1 MELET
6 TIFSVNGEKKGKV
19 SLPSSVFSFHPNRN
33 VMYDVLRMYEANVR
47 QGTASVKERTEVRGG
62 GRKPYR
68 QKHTGRARA
77 GTTRSPLWRGGGVVF
92 GPKPRDFSYK
102 VPKKIRRLAI
112 RSAFSL
118 KRIDDSVKVVD
129 FIEFE
134 EPKTK
139 RLNGILS
146 TLGLGDKKVL
156 FLIDSYSKHLFLSA
170 RNIPD
175 LRISLAKDANANDIV
190 WADALLITEK
200 SIQVLHE
207 VFHG

>member
-19 SLPSSVFSFHPNRN
+19 NLPSSVFSFKPNRN
-33 VMYDVLRMYEANVR
+33 VLYDVIRMYGANRR
-47 QGTASVKERTEVRGG
+47 QGTAATKERSAVRGG

-77 GTTRSPLWRGGGVVF
+77 GTNRSPLWRGGGVVF
-92 GPKPRDFSYK
+92 GPKPRDYSYK
-102 VPKKIRRLAI
+102 VPKKVRRLAI

-118 KRIDDSVKVVD
+118 KRIEDSVKVVD
-129 FIEFE
+129 FIEFS

-139 RLNGILS
+139 RMRGILS
-146 TLGLGDKKVL
+146 TLELDDRKVL
-156 FLIDSYSKHLFLSA
+156 FLVDSYSKSLFLSA
-170 RNIPD
+170 RNIPT
-175 LRISLAKDANANDIV
+175 LRVSLAKDANAEDIL
-190 WADALLITEK
+190 WADTLLLTEK
-200 SIQVLHE
+200 SIQILKE

>member
-19 SLPSSVFSFHPNRN
+19 NLPSSIFSFKPNRN
-33 VMYDVLRMYEANVR
+33 VLYDVVRMYRANKR
-47 QGTASVKERTEVRGG
+47 QGTASTKERSDIHGG
-62 GRKPYR
+62 GKKPYR

-77 GTTRSPLWRGGGVVF
+77 GTNRSPLWRGGGVVF
-92 GPKPRDFSYK
+92 GPQPRDYSYK
-102 VPKKIRRLAI
+102 VPKKIRRMAI

-118 KRIDDSVKVVD
+118 KRIEDGVKVVD
-129 FIEFE
+129 SVEFE

-139 RLNGILS
+139 RLDGILS
-146 TLGLGDKKVL
+146 ILGLGEKKVL
-156 FLIDSYSKHLFLSA
+156 FIIDTYSENLFLSA

-175 LRISLAKDANANDIV
+175 LRISLAKDANANDV
-190 WADALLITEK
+190 LWADALLITEK
-200 SIQVLHE
+200 SIKILEE

>member
-19 SLPSSVFSFHPNRN
+19 NLPSSIFSFKPNRN
-33 VMYDVLRMYEANVR
+33 VLYDVMRMYKANKR
-47 QGTASVKERTEVRGG
+47 QGTASAKERSEVRGG

-77 GTTRSPLWRGGGVVF
+77 GSNRSPLWRGGGVVF
-92 GPKPRDFSYK
+92 GPHPRDYSFK
-102 VPKKIRRLAI
+102 VPKKVKRLAI

-118 KRIDDSVKVVD
+118 KRIEDGLKIVD
-129 FIEFE
+129 FVDFE
-134 EPKTK
+134 QPQTK
-139 RLNGILS
+139 RLYGILS
-146 TLGLGDKKVL
+146 TLGLDDKKVL
-156 FLIDSYSKHLFLSA
+156 FLMDSYSKNVFLSA

-175 LRISLAKDANANDIV
+175 LRISLAKDANAYDIL
-190 WADALLITEK
+190 WADVLLITKE
-200 SIQVLHE
+200 SIGILQE

>member
-19 SLPSSVFSFHPNRN
+19 NLPSSVFSFHPNRN
-33 VMYDVLRMYEANVR
+33 VMYDVLRMYEANKR
-47 QGTASVKERTEVRGG
+47 QGTASTKERTEVRGG
-62 GRKPYR
+62 GRKPFR

-77 GTTRSPLWRGGGVVF
+77 GTIRSPLWRGGGVVF

-102 VPKKIRRLAI
+102 VPKKTRRLAI

-118 KRIDDSVKVVD
+118 KRIDGSVKVVD

-139 RLNGILS
+139 RLNGILT

-156 FLIDSYSKHLFLSA
+156 FLIDSYSKNLFLSA

-175 LRISLAKDANANDIV
+175 LRISLAKDANASDIV
-190 WADALLITEK
+190 WADVLLITAK
-200 SIQVLHE
+200 SIQILHE

>member
-1 MELET
+1 MEIET

-19 SLPSSVFSFHPNRN
+19 KLPSSIFSFKPNRN
-33 VMYDVLRMYEANVR
+33 VLYDVLRMYRANKR
-47 QGTASVKERTEVRGG
+47 QGTAASKERSEIRGG

-77 GTTRSPLWRGGGVVF
+77 GTIRSPLWRGGGVVF
-92 GPKPRDFSYK
+92 GPRPRDYSYK

-118 KRIDDSVKVVD
+118 KRIEDSVKVVD
-129 FIEFE
+129 FIEFS

-139 RLNGILS
+139 RLSGILS
-146 TLGLGDKKVL
+146 TLGLEDKKVL
-156 FLIDSYSKHLFLSA
+156 FLTDGYSENLFLSA
-170 RNIPD
+170 RNIPG
-175 LRISLAKDANANDIV
+175 LRISLAKDANAMDIL
-190 WADALLITEK
+190 WADILLMTEK
-200 SIQVLHE
+200 SIQVLKE

>member
-19 SLPSSVFSFHPNRN
+19 TLPSSVFSFKPNRS
-33 VMYDVLRMYEANVR
+33 VLYDVVRMYDANRR
-47 QGTASVKERTEVRGG
+47 QGTAATKQRSEVHGG

-77 GTTRSPLWRGGGVVF
+77 GTNRSPLWRGGGVVF
-92 GPKPRDFSYK
+92 GPQPRDFSYK
-102 VPKKIRRLAI
+102 VPKKVRRLAI

-118 KRIDDSVKVVD
+118 KRIENSIKVVD
-129 FIEFE
+129 FVEFP

-139 RLNGILS
+139 RMQGILS
-146 TLGLGDKKVL
+146 TLQLGDKKVL
-156 FLIDSYSKHLFLSA
+156 FLVDAYSKSLFLSA
-170 RNIPD
+170 RNIPT
-175 LRISLAKDANANDIV
+175 LRISAAKDANAKDIL
-190 WADALLITEK
+190 WADVLLITEK
-200 SIQVLHE
+200 SIQILKE

>member
-6 TIFSVNGEKKGKV
+6 KIFSVNGEEKGKMN
-19 SLPSSVFSFHPNRN
+19 LPSSVFSFHPNRN
-33 VMYDVLRMYEANVR
+33 VLYDVLRMYEANKR
-47 QGTASVKERTEVRGG
+47 QGTASTKERTDVHGG

-118 KRIDDSVKVVD
+118 KRIEDCVKIVD
-129 FIEFE
+129 AVDFE

-139 RLNGILS
+139 RLSGILT

-156 FLIDSYSKHLFLSA
+156 LLVESYSKSLFLSA

-175 LRISLAKDANANDIV
+175 VRVCLAKDANAHDIV
-190 WADALLITEK
+190 WADMLLITEK
-200 SIQVLHE
+200 GVQVLEE
-207 VFHG
+207 VFHE

>member
-6 TIFSVNGEKKGKV
+6 TIFSANGEKKGKV
-19 SLPSSVFSFHPNRN
+19 NLPSSIFSFKPNRN
-33 VMYDVLRMYEANVR
+33 VLYDVLRMYRANSR
-47 QGTASVKERTEVRGG
+47 QGTASIKERSEVRGG
-62 GRKPYR
+62 GKKPYR

-77 GTTRSPLWRGGGVVF
+77 GTNRSPLWRGGGVVF

-118 KRIDDSVKVVD
+118 KRIEDSVKVID

-139 RLNGILS
+139 RLNDILD
-146 TLGLGDKKVL
+146 TLGLADRKVF
-156 FLIDSYSKHLFLSA
+156 FLTDTYSKNLFLSA
-170 RNIPD
+170 LNIPD
-175 LRISLAKDANANDIV
+175 LRISHAKDANAHDIL
-190 WADALLITEK
+190 WADVLLITEK
-200 SIQVLHE
+200 SIQILKE